1 MRICGVGGVSA
12 SRPAFLFRQAVMEV
26 VTKTQDLAKD
36 AVDWIHERRR
46 ARAAHS
52 ALENHDRYKS
62 AK

>member
-1 MRICGVGGVSA
+1 
-12 SRPAFLFRQAVMEV
+12 MEV